1 MPESNNF
8 PPEYTIFIAADHRGF
23 QKKEE
28 LFPLLNECHENVHAE
43 DLGPDNYDEN
53 DDYNDA
59 AIAVAKAVLAENA
72 KSATNAKNPENA
84 ANAKAHETA
93 IGVLICGSAHGVTMQ
108 ANRFKGIRAVNV
120 DSVESAKHARTNDY
134 ANVICLSADYLD
146 LDTMEN
152 LIKTFCHTQPI
163 PSENYQRRAAKLDLD
178 YDAQTG
184 DHA

>member
-1 MPESNNF
+1 M
-8 PPEYTIFIAADHRGF
+8 PEYTIFIAADHRGF

-43 DLGPDNYDEN
+43 DLGPENYDEN

-59 AIAVAKAVLAENA
+59 AIAVAKAVLNTEN
-72 KSATNAKNPENA
+72 S
-84 ANAKAHETA
+84 

-120 DSVESAKHARTNDY
+120 DSAESAKHARTNDY

-152 LIKTFCHTQPI
+152 FVKTFCHTQPI
-163 PSENYQRRAAKLDLD
+163 KSENYERRAQKLDLD
-178 YDAQTG
+178 YDTK
-184 DHA
+184 DYNPNKEHA

>member
-1 MPESNNF
+1 M
-8 PPEYTIFIAADHRGF
+8 PEYTIFIAADHRGF

-43 DLGPDNYDEN
+43 DLGPENYDEN

-59 AIAVAKAVLAENA
+59 AIAVAKAVLNTEN
-72 KSATNAKNPENA
+72 S
-84 ANAKAHETA
+84 

-120 DSVESAKHARTNDY
+120 DSAESAKHARTNDY
-134 ANVICLSADYLD
+134 ANVICLSADYLN

-152 LIKTFCHTQPI
+152 LVKTFCHTQPI
-163 PSENYQRRAAKLDLD
+163 KSENYERRARKLDLD
-178 YDAQTG
+178 YDTKDYDPDGAR
-184 DHA
+184 A

>member
-43 DLGPDNYDEN
+43 DLGPDHYDEN

-59 AIAVAKAVLAENA
+59 AIAVAKAVLAA
-72 KSATNAKNPENA
+72 DAKNAESTNGA
-84 ANAKAHETA
+84 ANTKSTPAPETA

-152 LIKTFCHTQPI
+152 LIKTFCHTRPI
-163 PSENYQRRAAKLDLD
+163 PSENYQRRATKLDLD

>member
-1 MPESNNF
+1 M
-8 PPEYTIFIAADHRGF
+8 PEYTIYLAADHRGF

-43 DLGPDNYDEN
+43 DLGPEAYDQN

-59 AIAVAKAVLAENA
+59 AAAVSRAVLADEN
-72 KSATNAKNPENA
+72 SF
-84 ANAKAHETA
+84 
-93 IGVLICGSAHGVTMQ
+93 GVLICGSAHGVTMQ

-134 ANVICLSADYLD
+134 ANVICLSADSLD

-152 LIKTFCHTQPI
+152 LVKTFCHTQPVK
-163 PSENYQRRAAKLDLD
+163 SENYARRAQKLDQDYNLD
-178 YDAQTG
+178 APRSAG
-184 DHA
+184 EAA

>member
-1 MPESNNF
+1 M
-8 PPEYTIFIAADHRGF
+8 PEYTIFIAADHRGF

-43 DLGPDNYDEN
+43 DLGPESYDEN

-59 AIAVAKAVLAENA
+59 AIAVAKAVLNTEN
-72 KSATNAKNPENA
+72 S
-84 ANAKAHETA
+84 

-120 DSVESAKHARTNDY
+120 DSAESAKHARTNDY

-152 LIKTFCHTQPI
+152 LVKTFCHTQPI
-163 PSENYQRRAAKLDLD
+163 KSENYERRARKLDLD
-178 YDAQTG
+178 YDTKDYDPDGAR
-184 DHA
+184 A

>member
-1 MPESNNF
+1 M
-8 PPEYTIFIAADHRGF
+8 PEYTIFIAADHRGF

-43 DLGPDNYDEN
+43 DLGPENYDEN

-59 AIAVAKAVLAENA
+59 AIAVAKAVLSTEN
-72 KSATNAKNPENA
+72 S
-84 ANAKAHETA
+84 

-120 DSVESAKHARTNDY
+120 DSAESAKHARTNDY

-152 LIKTFCHTQPI
+152 LVKTFCHTQPI
-163 PSENYQRRAAKLDLD
+163 KSENYERRARKLDLD
-178 YDAQTG
+178 YGAKDYDSNEG
-184 DHA
+184 HA